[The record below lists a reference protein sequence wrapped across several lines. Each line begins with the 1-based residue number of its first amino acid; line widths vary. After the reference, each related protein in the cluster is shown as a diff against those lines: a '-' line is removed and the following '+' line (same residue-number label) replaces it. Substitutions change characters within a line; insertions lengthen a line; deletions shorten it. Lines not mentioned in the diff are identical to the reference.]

1 MIPLLKV
8 VKQYERLAVF
18 TLGKFNERS
27 GLRGPGLQILIWPF
41 QTGTRIDLREEVINI
56 PRQTNITRDNAPID
70 ITFLVYLRPIES
82 EAQKVGLEVINY
94 HQAVIG
100 MATTILR
107 AVIGEMNVDDVLSQ
121 RERINRELRVK
132 LDDITGRWGIRV
144 SAVEIKEIE
153 PAPDIQEA
161 MNRQMSAERIRRADV
176 TEAEG
181 KRQAEIEIAEGDKQA
196 EILRAEGHR
205 QSEILTAEGDQQA
218 AVLRAD
224 GFSIALDRI
233 HQVASN
239 VDTNTISLQYFET
252 LKEMGKGSATKFV
265 FPMEFNDSGSR
276 ESASRFTDKHN
287 VLIGFGQPCPA
298 ALQRTN
304 ELHCV
309 LIGWR
314 ESMGSQK
321 ASAK

>member
-1 MIPLLKV
+1 MIPLLKI

-18 TLGKFNERS
+18 TLGKFNERT
-27 GLRGPGLQILIWPF
+27 GVRGPGLQILIWPF
-41 QTGTRIDLREEVINI
+41 QTGERIDLREEVINI

-70 ITFLVYLRPIES
+70 IDFLVYLRPIES
-82 EAQKVGLEVINY
+82 EAQKVVLEVVNY

-121 RERINRELRVK
+121 RERINQELRIK
-132 LDDITGRWGIRV
+132 LDDTTGRWGIRV

-153 PAPDIQEA
+153 PAPEIQEA

-181 KRQAEIEIAEGDKQA
+181 KRQASITIAEGDKQA
-196 EILRAEGHR
+196 EILRAEGNR
-205 QSEILTAEGDQQA
+205 QAEILTAEGDQQA
-218 AVLRAD
+218 SILRAE
-224 GFSIALDRI
+224 GFSTALDRI
-233 HQVASN
+233 HQVASE

-265 FPMEFNDSGSR
+265 FPMEFTNLLGP
-276 ESASRFTDKHN
+276 F
-287 VLIGFGQPCPA
+287 A
-298 ALQRTN
+298 AML
-304 ELHCV
+304 
-309 LIGWR
+309 
-314 ESMGSQK
+314 
-321 ASAK
+321 SAKNSDDDEYEN

>member
-1 MIPLLKV
+1 MIPLLKI

-18 TLGKFNERS
+18 TLGKFNEKA
-27 GLRGPGLQILIWPF
+27 GVRGPGLQILIWPF
-41 QTGTRIDLREEVINI
+41 QTATKIDLREEVINI

-82 EAQKVGLEVINY
+82 EAQKVVLEVINY

-121 RERINRELRVK
+121 RERINQELRVK

-153 PAPDIQEA
+153 PAPEIQEA

-181 KRQAEIEIAEGDKQA
+181 KRQAEIAIAEGDKQA

-205 QSEILTAEGDQQA
+205 QAEILTAEGDQQA

-224 GFSIALDRI
+224 GFSTALDRI

-265 FPMEFNDSGSR
+265 FPMEFTNLLGPF
-276 ESASRFTDKHN
+276 ASM
-287 VLIGFGQPCPA
+287 L
-298 ALQRTN
+298 
-304 ELHCV
+304 
-309 LIGWR
+309 
-314 ESMGSQK
+314 
-321 ASAK
+321 SAKNSGDDGEENN

>member
-1 MIPLLKV
+1 MIPLIKV

-82 EAQKVGLEVINY
+82 EAQKVVLEVINY

-121 RERINRELRVK
+121 RERINQELRVK

-265 FPMEFNDSGSR
+265 FPMEFTNLLGPF
-276 ESASRFTDKHN
+276 ASM
-287 VLIGFGQPCPA
+287 L
-298 ALQRTN
+298 
-304 ELHCV
+304 
-309 LIGWR
+309 
-314 ESMGSQK
+314 
-321 ASAK
+321 SAKNSGANDEENN